1 MQLITIKDESA
12 TGDILNEIQIQI
24 DQERTTLKDLI
35 AARVTAE
42 VNAYNEKEPEYFK
55 GLIQPSDAEVTLNGY
70 RLKKRR
76 TLDAEKQVYKALEA
90 FQQNGYFVLVG
101 DMQCEDLDQEVL
113 VNDQTSVSFIKLTP
127 LVGG

>member
-24 DQERTTLKDLI
+24 DQERTTVKDLI

-42 VNAYNEKEPEYFK
+42 VRGYNEKNVEYYK
-55 GLIQPSDAEVTLNGY
+55 GLVQPRDAEVTLNGFK
-70 RLKKRR
+70 LKKRR
-76 TLDAEKQVYKALEA
+76 KLDAEKQIYKALEA
-90 FQQNGYFVLVG
+90 FQQNGYFVLV
-101 DMQCEDLDQEVL
+101 DNLQCEDMDQEVL
-113 VNDQTSVSFIKLTP
+113 VNNQTTVSFIKLTP